1 MNMNLVVD
9 AGNTRIKA
17 ALFQNEQLVNKFIV
31 HSPDQLKIEIEKYQL
46 ENVMISSVNHSQEDF
61 SFILVSKKIF
71 FLTQSLPLPITN
83 GYGTPSTLGLDRL
96 AAACGAF
103 SLFPTRNCL
112 VVDAGTCIN
121 YEFIND
127 KGVYLGG
134 AISPGIEMRYKAM
147 HTFTARLPLITSLD
161 DVNMLGTTTEE
172 CMQSGVV
179 NGVIS
184 EVNGI
189 IDWYRE
195 KHPSIVVLI
204 CGGNAPF
211 FENRLK
217 PTIFAAP
224 DLVLMGL
231 NRILRYNAS
240 F

>member
-1 MNMNLVVD
+1 MDMNLVVD

-17 ALFQNEQLVNKFIV
+17 AVFQNDQLVNKFTV
-31 HSPDQLKIEIEKYQL
+31 RSPDQLKIEIEKYQL
-46 ENVMISSVNHSQEDF
+46 ENALVSSVNHSEEEF
-61 SFILVSKKIF
+61 SFIRVSKKNF
-71 FLTQSLPLPITN
+71 FLTTRLPLPITN
-83 GYGTPSTLGLDRL
+83 GYGTPATLGLDRL

-103 SLFPTRNCL
+103 SLFPTSNCL
-112 VVDAGTCIN
+112 VIDAGTCIN

-127 KGVYLGG
+127 QGIYLGG

-147 HTFTARLPLITSLD
+147 HTFTARLPLITSLT
-161 DVNMLGTTTEE
+161 DVNLLGTNTEE

-189 IDWYRE
+189 IDRYRE

-240 F
+240 I